1 MPFSRHVKA
10 ALALILFS
18 VSLNLTAI
26 HASLAVEPAGSI
38 KPLEPVSSDSIAEYL
53 SDQTHLIIQS
63 ANGNSAFVV
72 ELALDD
78 ATRMKGLMFRTS
90 LADGHGMLFDFDAT
104 EPVFMWMKNTYISLD
119 MIFAE
124 EDGTIH
130 HIVKGTTPLS
140 ESVIGSAGPVRY
152 VLEVPKGTA
161 DKLVIKPGDKML
173 HQLFTPKS
181 SK

>member
-1 MPFSRHVKA
+1 MPFIRHAKA
-10 ALALILFS
+10 ALALII
-18 VSLNLTAI
+18 LTASFSLSGMQ
-26 HASLAVEPAGSI
+26 ASLAVEPAGAI
-38 KPLEPVSSDSIAEYL
+38 KPLKSVPTDSIAEYL
-53 SDQTHLIIQS
+53 SDQTHLVIES

-130 HIVKGTTPLS
+130 HIVKATTPLS

-161 DKLVIKPGDKML
+161 DKLGIKPGDKML